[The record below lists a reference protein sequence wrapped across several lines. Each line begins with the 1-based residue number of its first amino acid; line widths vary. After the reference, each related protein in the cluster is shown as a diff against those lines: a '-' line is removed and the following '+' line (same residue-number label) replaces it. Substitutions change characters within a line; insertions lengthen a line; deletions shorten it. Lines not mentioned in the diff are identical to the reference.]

1 MMLELDRGNGVPL
14 TDQIVAQMEGWVRS
28 REAHA
33 GAKLPSIRSL
43 AAQYGISRFPVIEA
57 YDRLVSLG
65 YVESRHGSGFYVS
78 AHWRDISGSAG
89 TSDPRR
95 AEDESGHILH
105 EFNHPGDT
113 LKLATGFI
121 PEAWRDMEGLA
132 QAIRHVARTDP
143 AAMIDYATP
152 FGNAALR
159 EHLQARIASLGIRA
173 DTSQLVIT
181 CGASQAIDLVVRYL
195 LKAGDTMFVEDP
207 GYYNLFGLL
216 KLHGVNV
223 VGIPRAVGGPD
234 LQALQAA
241 LERHRPR
248 AVFVNSV
255 FHNPTG
261 TIVAPPVAFRLLQLA
276 REYGFTIVEDDIY
289 ADFQAEPTDRLAALD
304 QLEQVIYIGGLS
316 KTLSSSLRIGFIAAN
331 PAIVKDIVDIKM
343 LTGIGGSLFAESVAL
358 AMLERGAYRK
368 FLDRLRRRMSEAL
381 GAAIQTLESYG
392 WQLFA
397 PPLGGK
403 FVWARVPQI
412 EDSQRL
418 VECAAAC
425 GVTVAPG
432 SYFRPHGETSP
443 WLRINAA
450 YSTDPR
456 AHAFFERAARLEPDR
471 PLAARRAPANES
483 ESIG

>member
-14 TDQIVAQMEGWVRS
+14 TDQIVAQMECWIRS

-33 GAKLPSIRSL
+33 GAKLPSIRHL
-43 AAQYGISRFPVIEA
+43 AAEHGISRFPVIEA

-78 AHWRDISGSAG
+78 ARWRGALDSAG

-95 AEDESGHILH
+95 AEDESGHILQQ
-105 EFNHPGDT
+105 FNHPGDK

-121 PEAWRDMEGLA
+121 PEAWRDMEGIA

-152 FGNAALR
+152 LGHAALR
-159 EHLQARIASLGIRA
+159 EHLQARIARLGIGA
-173 DTSQLVIT
+173 SASQLLIT
-181 CGASQAIDLVVRYL
+181 SGASQAIDLVVRYL

-223 VGIPRAVGGPD
+223 VGIPRTSTGPD
-234 LQALQAA
+234 LVAFQAA

-248 AVFVNSV
+248 AFFVNTV

-261 TIVAPPVAFRLLQLA
+261 TIVAPSVAFRLLQLA
-276 REYGFTIVEDDIY
+276 REYGFTIIEDDIY
-289 ADFQAEPTDRLAALD
+289 ADYQAEPTDRLAALD
-304 QLEQVIYIGGLS
+304 QLEQVIYVGGLS

-331 PAIVKDIVDIKM
+331 PTIVKDIVDIKM
-343 LTGIGGSLFAESVAL
+343 LTGISGSLFAESVAL

-381 GAAIQTLESYG
+381 GAAAQALESNG
-392 WQLFA
+392 WQLFV

-425 GVTVAPG
+425 GVNVAPG
-432 SYFRPHGETSP
+432 NYFRPHGEACP
-443 WLRINAA
+443 WIRINAA
-450 YSTDPR
+450 YCTEPR
-456 AHAFFERAARLEPDR
+456 AHEFFARAARLETDR
-471 PLAARRAPANES
+471 SPAVRRARGRERAAMS
-483 ESIG
+483 

>member
-14 TDQIVAQMEGWVRS
+14 TDQIVAQMERWIRS

-33 GAKLPSIRSL
+33 GAKLPSIRRL
-43 AAQYGISRFPVIEA
+43 AEEYGISRFPVIEA

-78 AHWRDISGSAG
+78 SRWRGASDSSG

-121 PEAWRDMEGLA
+121 PEAWRDMEALA

-152 FGNAALR
+152 LGNAALR
-159 EHLQARIASLGIRA
+159 EHLQARIAPLGIRA
-173 DTSQLVIT
+173 DASQLVIT
-181 CGASQAIDLVVRYL
+181 CGASQAIDLIVRYL

-223 VGIPRAVGGPD
+223 VGIPRTAAGPD
-234 LQALQAA
+234 IEALRAA

-248 AVFVNSV
+248 AFFVNSV

-261 TIVAPPVAFRLLQLA
+261 TIVAPSVAFRLLQLA

-304 QLEQVIYIGGLS
+304 QLEQVVYIGGLS

-368 FLDRLRRRMSEAL
+368 FLERLRRRMNEVL
-381 GAAIQTLESYG
+381 GAAIQTLESHG

-397 PPLGGK
+397 PPAGGK
-403 FVWARVPQI
+403 FLWARVPQI

-450 YSTDPR
+450 YATDPR

-471 PLAARRAPANES
+471 PAAARRARDDERELA
-483 ESIG
+483 G